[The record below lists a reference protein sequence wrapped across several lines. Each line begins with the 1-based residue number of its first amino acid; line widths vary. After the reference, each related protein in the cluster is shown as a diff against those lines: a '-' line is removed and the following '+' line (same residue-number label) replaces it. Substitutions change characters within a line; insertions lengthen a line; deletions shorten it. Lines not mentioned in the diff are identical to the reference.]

1 MVTAMR
7 AARLHEIGGT
17 LQIDEIDDPVPADDE
32 VVVDIDYASVNPLDI
47 WVTRGAPGVAAA
59 NLPWIPG
66 TEGSGHLDGRA
77 VLVRGAGLGV
87 MRHGLYRERA
97 AVPRSAVHELPDGL
111 DLAQAA
117 GMPVVG
123 VTAWHAVHTCAQ
135 VTPDDRVLVLG
146 ASGGVGSVAVQLA
159 AAVGAT
165 VWGQTGNAANV
176 AAIAEDGAAE
186 VLVTDAA
193 GLTEAA
199 SAYAPTVVLDPL
211 GGDFP
216 DQAIAA
222 MADRGRLVVYGASAD
237 PVGDAQLAPDVP
249 QGDQHP
255 RLLRS
260 DRHTGGRGAGAR
272 RAVRGDGGRPDAGAT
287 RRRAP
292 ALAGRRGARDDPRTP
307 RRRQARARLQRLSD
321 VASHVSSSASS
332 GSFGS
337 GTPTARTRG
346 RSCSSTTKPTAIGVT
361 VESICES
368 MTADSPAPAAV
379 DIIPTTADAV
389 PAMWPIGSIASD
401 VSVGPTSDVLQIIA
415 TMSTNHT
422 QTLGRP
428 SVARQTTSCPS
439 RQHHRGHE

>member
-1 MVTAMR
+1 MVITMR

-17 LQIDEIDDPVPADDE
+17 LQIDEIDDPVPADGE
-32 VVVDIDYASVNPLDI
+32 VVVDIAFASVNPLDI

-66 TEGSGHLDGRA
+66 TEAGGHLDGRA

-97 AVPRSAVHELPDGL
+97 AVPRSTVHDLPDGI

-117 GMPVVG
+117 GVPVVG

-159 AAVGAT
+159 AAAGAT
-165 VWGQTGNAANV
+165 VWGQTSNAANV
-176 AAIAEDGAAE
+176 SAIAEDGAAE

-222 MADRGRLVVYGASAD
+222 MADRGRLVVYGTSVDPSVTLNWRQMYRKAINIVGYSGLIGTPEGEARVLEELFAAMASGRMRVRLAD
-237 PVGDAQLAPDVP
+237 VLPLSQAAEA
-249 QGDQHP
+249 HAM
-255 RLLRS
+255 LLE
-260 DRHTGGRGAGAR
+260 R
-272 RAVRGDGGRPDAGAT
+272 RAGGKLVLD
-287 RRRAP
+287 
-292 ALAGRRGARDDPRTP
+292 
-307 RRRQARARLQRLSD
+307 
-321 VASHVSSSASS
+321 
-332 GSFGS
+332 
-337 GTPTARTRG
+337 
-346 RSCSSTTKPTAIGVT
+346 CST
-361 VESICES
+361 
-368 MTADSPAPAAV
+368 
-379 DIIPTTADAV
+379 
-389 PAMWPIGSIASD
+389 
-401 VSVGPTSDVLQIIA
+401 
-415 TMSTNHT
+415 
-422 QTLGRP
+422 
-428 SVARQTTSCPS
+428 
-439 RQHHRGHE
+439 

>member
-17 LQIDEIDDPVPADDE
+17 LQIDEIDDPVPADGE

-47 WVTRGAPGVAAA
+47 WITRGAPGVAAA

-66 TEGSGHLDGRA
+66 TEGTGHLDGRP

-97 AVPRSAVHELPDGL
+97 AVPRSAVHDLPDGL
-111 DLAQAA
+111 DLAQTA

-159 AAVGAT
+159 AAAGAT
-165 VWGQTGNAANV
+165 VWGQTSNAANV

-193 GLTEAA
+193 GLADAA

-216 DQAIAA
+216 DQVIAA
-222 MADRGRLVVYGASAD
+222 MADRGRLVVYGTSAD
-237 PVGDAQLAPDVP
+237 PTVTLNWRQMYRKAINILGYSGLIGTPEGEARVLEELFAAMAA
-249 QGDQHP
+249 GQH
-255 RLLRS
+255 
-260 DRHTGGRGAGAR
+260 AGA
-272 RAVRGDGGRPDAGAT
+272 P

-292 ALAGRRGARDDPRTP
+292 ARAGRRGARDDPGTP
-307 RRRQARARLQRLSD
+307 GRRQARARLQRLSD
-321 VASHVSSSASS
+321 HLDVTRRAPSSARPVRRYAHSAN
-332 GSFGS
+332 
-337 GTPTARTRG
+337 PRAIEQY
-346 RSCSSTTKPTAIGVT
+346 TTKPTAIGVT

-368 MTADSPAPAAV
+368 MMADNPAPAAV

-389 PAMWPIGSIASD
+389 PAMWPIGSMAND

-415 TMSTNHT
+415 TMNTNHT

-428 SVARQTTSCPS
+428 SVARHTTS
-439 RQHHRGHE
+439 